1 MDFGSYR
8 DSDELFEKKKSVDWL
23 SWCCLSPFTKYVLPI
38 FLTCVVLVLGVYF
51 GLLAWLS
58 SDLDDFG
65 SHSTCHLQPIYYVP
79 CLSKTSELDE
89 GKCLEVGCCWR
100 RDTGMCYHPF
110 PSPYGYIVDGQSGDD
125 KVIRST
131 RERSPSGGEIRQRLV
146 FHVEEVSDRHVRIAL
161 KTNADK
167 FQSKARKSRAASG
180 RLVDFGGFFDFLP
193 GDGTATVEKLALDGK
208 SSIEVLMHEPN
219 FSVSLRRSPDESSP
233 AKGTL
238 LLSTARG
245 PLIVTDHYWEWTL
258 YMTSGSG
265 TIYGLDSL
273 ELNGTTNW
281 IYNNENATVKP
292 AFVAIDN
299 RGNAMACLVDFA
311 GPLEVQVL
319 NESNL
324 VILRGF
330 SVPDEIAIEVFSGPS
345 GTEASQQIALAT
357 RSASSRLLQSSLYGL
372 HLCPEVGRNKKL
384 TPAQEGLDSLK
395 SSIDSMKKLQAP
407 WDSHCLYR
415 KLGGLGLQQAKLSE
429 AEKKIIDEAKSILGT
444 AGKSLVSHLTP
455 MLLNK
460 PGDELQS
467 ALSKESCLLL
477 NGSSVYAGSYESH
490 PVVYPNWAS
499 SRARELAGKSLD
511 AYLSELSP
519 DFIVLRDDWPKDETE
534 RPRIEET
541 QLDYLPEGLR
551 SLMSRRTLP
560 YDLVENDGKHY
571 THHNSYARS
580 FVDFIASKSP
590 FMEIRGESC
599 NVEKVKASWDSL
611 RRVLQAG
618 IAASMMGY
626 VPTAMYVCGAED
638 PYDRIDEELCDR
650 WYGAAVSWPWIL
662 SLPEKSPGSSRL
674 TSTTSRRIAEL
685 LRLRSSLSTYHH
697 TVLASYQ
704 RTGFPILS
712 TSRLHYPDEIQLRN
726 VTLGQFFWGDSLL
739 VGLVTQPKRK
749 QVHMWLPGRY
759 QWRHLRGGSAIDPTW
774 NGSSISVPVFDGQI
788 VTLLRPGR
796 IISLHEIDPADP
808 PSNSGEA
815 MRKNLQL
822 SANLLCTDENTCS
835 AKGRVYYGDS
845 SDGEFLLARLD
856 GTSRLTLENVSKVK
870 AVACGGSSSQATII
884 ENVEVLGQGSASLK
898 LDFCEYEL
906 AEGVDE
912 IVGTLDFKKVE
923 EVIT

>member
-662 SLPEKSPGSSRL
+662 SL
-674 TSTTSRRIAEL
+674 
-685 LRLRSSLSTYHH
+685 
-697 TVLASYQ
+697 
-704 RTGFPILS
+704 
-712 TSRLHYPDEIQLRN
+712 
-726 VTLGQFFWGDSLL
+726 
-739 VGLVTQPKRK
+739 VTQPKRK